1 MGDSVYILLEE
12 HRYII
17 PRRFSIIAVFDNPE
31 TAKKEFDRYKKYI
44 PSKDYAY
51 NIKLEE
57 WKVNELPNQRSSI

>member
-1 MGDSVYILLEE
+1 MGGSVYILLEE

-44 PSKDYAY
+44 PSEDYAY

-57 WKVNELPNQRSSI
+57 WSLNEPPD

>member
-1 MGDSVYILLEE
+1 MSEKVYLLLEE

-31 TAKKEFDRYKKYI
+31 TAKKEFDRYNKFI

-57 WKVNELPNQRSSI
+57 WDIKSNEPKN

>member
-1 MGDSVYILLEE
+1 MEGSVYLLLEE

-31 TAKKEFDRYKKYI
+31 TAKKEFDRYNKFI

-57 WKVNELPNQRSSI
+57 WKLNEPPD